1 MDLHD
6 LEINET
12 LSQEILAK
20 AKVFYDARVA
30 ANQEGLDRVNAEYP
44 SSTGDR
50 KKFLVKSKA
59 GYEAK
64 VAEAQAKLKTIE
76 SLIVE

>member
-12 LSQEILAK
+12 LSQEILIKAK
-20 AKVFYDARVA
+20 AFYELRVA
-30 ANQEGLDRVNAEYP
+30 ANQEGLDRVNAEFVTA
-44 SSTGDR
+44 TGDR

-64 VAEAQAKLKTIE
+64 VAEAQAKLDTIN
-76 SLIVE
+76 SLLE